1 MILGHGCGILKLFVQ
16 GENSIVASNEGVMA
30 LKILVIA
37 GDRGS
42 GLSYQQMLLPAGY
55 DVHCS
60 AEPLVGI
67 QAAAGGDF
75 DAVLVCES
83 STAIDAL
90 EVLRQIKDAS
100 PSARVVVIGRGG
112 VEEAVTAMKEGAA
125 DYLREPC
132 SAEKLQAVLRR
143 FEQPAAAATCPRP
156 NDFDSDGAPQFEGML
171 GQCPVMHELF
181 ALIRRVAPSDSTVLL
196 MGESGTGK
204 EMVAGAIHRH
214 SRRRDFPLLACD
226 CTALAPTLL
235 ESELFG
241 HVKGSFSGAIATK
254 MGLFE
259 VAHQGTLFLDEV
271 ANLSLETQGK
281 LLRVLETRQVRKVGD
296 TAEHEVDIRLIAT
309 SNRSLAEMVKAGAFR
324 ADLYYRLNVVPISL
338 PPLRERPG
346 DIPLLATAFL
356 QQFSRQ
362 MGVEVVGFSRE
373 AMQQMELYSWPGNV
387 RELRNLVER
396 VAVLYG
402 GSRIEF
408 SCLPW
413 EIREAKPPASTAD
426 APYTWDELKHLK
438 RQISEDLERRFL
450 LAALDRCGQNITQA
464 AESVGMQRTNFHALL
479 RNHGLKSDART
490 SK

>member
-1 MILGHGCGILKLFVQ
+1 
-16 GENSIVASNEGVMA
+16 MA

-37 GDRGS
+37 GDRDRA
-42 GLSYQQMLLPAGY
+42 LSCQRMFVPAGY

-60 AEPLVGI
+60 ADPLVGV
-67 QAAAGGDF
+67 QGAAGGDF
-75 DAVLVCES
+75 DVALVCGFA
-83 STAIDAL
+83 TTIDAL
-90 EVLRQIKDAS
+90 DVLRQLKDAS
-100 PSARVVVIGRGG
+100 PSTRVVVISQGG
-112 VEEAVTAMKEGAA
+112 VEDAVAAMKEGAA
-125 DYLREPC
+125 DYLHESC
-132 SAEKLQAVLRR
+132 SAEKVQAVLRC
-143 FEQPAAAATCPRP
+143 FEQPAAAATCSRL

-171 GQCPVMHELF
+171 SQCPAMRELF
-181 ALIRRVAPSDSTVLL
+181 ALIKRIASTDSTVLL
-196 MGESGTGK
+196 TGESGTGK
-204 EMVAGAIHRH
+204 EMVAHAIHRH

-271 ANLSLETQGK
+271 GNLSLETQGK
-281 LLRVLETRQVRKVGD
+281 LLRVLETRHVRKVGD

-309 SNRSLAEMVKAGAFR
+309 SNRSLAEMVKASAFR

-346 DIPLLATAFL
+346 DIFLLANAFL

-362 MGVEVVGFSRE
+362 MDVKVVGFSRE
-373 AMQQMELYSWPGNV
+373 AIRQMELHPWPGNV
-387 RELRNLVER
+387 RELRNIVER

-402 GSRIEF
+402 GSQIEL

-413 EIREAKPPASTAD
+413 EIREAKPPVSAAE
-426 APYTWDELKHLK
+426 APYTWDELKHRK
-438 RQISEDLERRFL
+438 RQITEDLERRFL
-450 LAALDRCGQNITQA
+450 LAALDRCSQNITQA

-479 RNHGLKSDART
+479 RSHGLKPDART
-490 SK
+490 GK